1 MRRPPFLRAYCLE
14 IVKLGL
20 VTEPPAS
27 RPSARPRVKV
37 VLPAPTSPMSSM
49 TIVFLAGPA
58 SFSFSEIYWF
68 KGLSEGLLS
77 DEKIRLANCRPYS
90 SISCSEWIIIV

>member
-20 VTEPPAS
+20 VTESPAP

-49 TIVFLAGPA
+49 TIAFLAGPA
-58 SFSFSEIYWF
+58 SFSEIYWF

-77 DEKIRLANCRPYS
+77 DEKRRLANCRPYS
-90 SISCSEWIIIV
+90 SISCSERIIIV